1 MFASLVHGCYA
12 LVALSD
18 LQPSVPRSIVSA
30 LLCADDEIAAAVHA
44 LAVLV
49 YFMTIFAHGHLI
61 NPTKQACGHSLEFLS
76 QCRDAIDCPAWMMVG
91 PSCAGLSTTVFGN
104 WYKALSTTGLT
115 DTVTCTTSMLVES
128 L

>member
-1 MFASLVHGCYA
+1 MFASLVHGCYV

-91 PSCAGLSTTVFGN
+91 PSWCRFEHNSVRQ
-104 WYKALSTTGLT
+104 
-115 DTVTCTTSMLVES
+115 LVQS
-128 L
+128 PVDDGADGHSDMHHLNAS